1 MSATA
6 SPVPPVHAAARAPGS
21 VASDLG
27 LLVLRVVIGVIMAAH
42 GSQKLF
48 GWFHGNGLTATGRYF
63 TAQGYP
69 AGKTMAVIAGLSE
82 ALGGLG
88 LILGFLTPLAAAAVI
103 GVLVNAIATKSGFF
117 APKGYE
123 YELALLASA
132 VALALTGPGRL
143 AFDRALPALGDRRL
157 LYGLAAI
164 VLAAV
169 VAGIVLAT
177 RN

>member
-1 MSATA
+1 MTA
-6 SPVPPVHAAARAPGS
+6 APGDI
-21 VASDLG
+21 ATDLG

-42 GSQKLF
+42 GTQKLF

-88 LILGFLTPLAAAAVI
+88 LILGLLTPLAAAAVI
-103 GVLVNAIATKSGFF
+103 GVMINAIATKHGFF

-123 YELALLASA
+123 YELALTAAA
-132 VALALTGPGRL
+132 VALALAGPGRL
-143 AFDRALPALGDRRL
+143 ALDQALPVLRVRRL
-157 LYGLAAI
+157 IYGLAAI

-169 VAGIVLAT
+169 VAAVVLAT